1 MQKLSKQLKNKI
13 INKILELEKV
23 QGRLRGYQNFFPII
37 HFDDRNSIII
47 SPYLSF
53 EVEDTSKVL
62 LIDDCGK
69 KLFFQYREIL

>member
-1 MQKLSKQLKNKI
+1 MQKLNKQLKNKI

-23 QGRLRGYQNFFPII
+23 QESYQVFFPLI
-37 HFDDRNSIII
+37 HFENRNSLII

-53 EVEDTSKVL
+53 EGNESPKVL
-62 LIDDCGK
+62 LIDDSGK

>member
-1 MQKLSKQLKNKI
+1 MQNLSKQLKNKV
-13 INKILELEKV
+13 INMVLKLERV
-23 QGRLRGYQNFFPII
+23 QSGYQSFFPII
-37 HFDDRNSIII
+37 HIDDRNSLII

-62 LIDDCGK
+62 ILDDCGK

>member
-13 INKILELEKV
+13 INRILELEMV
-23 QGRLRGYQNFFPII
+23 QESYQVFFPII
-37 HFDDRNSIII
+37 HFENRNSLII

-53 EVEDTSKVL
+53 EGNESPKVL
-62 LIDDCGK
+62 LIDDSGK

>member
-13 INKILELEKV
+13 INRILELEMI
-23 QGRLRGYQNFFPII
+23 QDSYQVFFPIT
-37 HFDDRNSIII
+37 HFENRNSLII

-53 EVEDTSKVL
+53 EGNESPKVL
-62 LIDDCGK
+62 LIDDSGK

>member
-13 INKILELEKV
+13 INRIITLEKV
-23 QGRLRGYQNFFPII
+23 QCGYQNFFPII
-37 HFDDRNSIII
+37 HFEDRNSLVI
-47 SPYLSF
+47 SPYLNF

-62 LIDDCGK
+62 ILDDCDK

>member
-1 MQKLSKQLKNKI
+1 MQNLNKQLKNKI
-13 INKILELEKV
+13 INKILEFEKIV
-23 QGRLRGYQNFFPII
+23 SGYQSFFPII
-37 HFDDRNSIII
+37 HFDDRNSLII

-53 EVEDTSKVL
+53 EVEDTPKVL

>member
-1 MQKLSKQLKNKI
+1 MQNLSKQLKNKI
-13 INKILELEKV
+13 INRILTLEKV
-23 QGRLRGYQNFFPII
+23 QCGYQSFFPLFHI
-37 HFDDRNSIII
+37 DDRNSLII

-53 EVEDTSKVL
+53 EDEDTSKVL

>member
-1 MQKLSKQLKNKI
+1 MQNLNKQLKNKI

-23 QGRLRGYQNFFPII
+23 QGGYQSFFPII
-37 HFDDRNSIII
+37 HFEDRNSLII
-47 SPYLSF
+47 SPYLNF

>member
-1 MQKLSKQLKNKI
+1 MQNLNKQLKNKI

-23 QGRLRGYQNFFPII
+23 QGGYQSFFPII
-37 HFDDRNSIII
+37 HIDDRNSLII

-53 EVEDTSKVL
+53 EDEDTSKVL
-62 LIDDCGK
+62 ILDDGGK

>member
-1 MQKLSKQLKNKI
+1 MQNLNKQLKNKI
-13 INKILELEKV
+13 INMVLKLEKV
-23 QGRLRGYQNFFPII
+23 QSGYQSFFPII
-37 HFDDRNSIII
+37 HFEDRNSVII

-62 LIDDCGK
+62 ILDDGGK

>member
-1 MQKLSKQLKNKI
+1 MQNLSKHLKNKI

-23 QGRLRGYQNFFPII
+23 QGGYQSFFPII
-37 HFDDRNSIII
+37 HFDDRNSLIIN
-47 SPYLSF
+47 PYLSF

>member
-1 MQKLSKQLKNKI
+1 MQNLSKHLKNKI

-23 QGRLRGYQNFFPII
+23 QGGYQSFFPII
-37 HFDDRNSIII
+37 HFDDRNSLII

-53 EVEDTSKVL
+53 EVEVSSKVL
-62 LIDDCGK
+62 LIDGGDK